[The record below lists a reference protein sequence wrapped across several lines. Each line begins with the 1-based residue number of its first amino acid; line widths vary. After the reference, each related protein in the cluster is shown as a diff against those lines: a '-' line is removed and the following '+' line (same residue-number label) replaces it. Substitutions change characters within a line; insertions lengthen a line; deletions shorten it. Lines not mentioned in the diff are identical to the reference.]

1 MAKHTLW
8 HDEYWL
14 LLMQLYLK
22 RPQGVK
28 PLYSRSLVN
37 LGMELH
43 IAPNCLFRKML
54 RLRQIDTPRLQQLW
68 DTYGKSPRKLSKE
81 VKLLRQMNGFGNSED
96 FYAGVEINES
106 WEKDF
111 KPIELLSSAKN
122 EIGEMAEACDRAN
135 SVSKDRSE
143 TSYKDKRQAQYTSLT
158 PAKLIMILDLYFR
171 LTPITMVPET
181 PEIISLAR
189 FIHSTPQ
196 EISDVMQVYKVCD
209 PYLNHKACTLSP
221 LHEPCMQV
229 WKRFGNDNPEK
240 LTALAAQIKYYWK

>member
-28 PLYSRSLVN
+28 PLYSRPLVN

-43 IAPNCLFRKML
+43 IPPSYLFRNML

-122 EIGEMAEACDRAN
+122 KIGEMAEACDRVD
-135 SVSKDRSE
+135 SVLKGSSE
-143 TSYKDKRQAQYTSLT
+143 TSHKDKRQPQYTPLT

-189 FIHSTPQ
+189 LIQSTPQ

-209 PYLNHKACTLSP
+209 PYLNHKARTMSP
-221 LHEPCMQV
+221 LHKPCMQV
-229 WKRFGNDNPEK
+229 WNRFGNANPEK
-240 LTALAAQIKYYWK
+240 LTALAAQLKDYWK